1 MEIIIVLISSKNTE
15 NNRSPVTP
23 NIKHK
28 YQYWKKAHKY
38 IGFCKK
44 KGNQRNGLYA
54 NRICFTNKKDS

>member
-44 KGNQRNGLYA
+44 KRKSEKWFIRKQDLLY
-54 NRICFTNKKDS
+54 K